1 MLKNI
6 PAILDGYRLMIVEA
20 PEMKMRKTKE
30 NGREILVPDTIFGTD
45 DPKYTVTLF
54 CKKRASAD
62 GYRQKGEE
70 IKVTLTSDPGSE
82 FEEGQYV
89 SLRNLTLSITAMPHR
104 NARRDTG
111 TEDAIGY
118 VGWSFSAEGLT
129 PESPHMAARTAA

>member
-6 PAILDGYRLMIVEA
+6 PAVMDGYRFMIVEA
-20 PEMKMRKTKE
+20 PEMKMRKIKE
-30 NGREILVPDTIFGTD
+30 NGKEILVPDTIFGTD

-54 CKKRASAD
+54 CKKRAASD

-70 IKVTLTSDPGSE
+70 IKVVLIGDPGSD
-82 FEEGQYV
+82 FEEGQYI
-89 SLRNLTLSITAMPHR
+89 SLRNLSVSITAMPHR

-118 VGWSFSAEGLT
+118 VGWSFVAEGLS
-129 PESPHMAARTAA
+129 PESPHAANRQAA